1 MRSPRNAIGFGPE
14 GRPGL
19 TFGFGGGAWSLNAW
33 RIASSWVWVRVP
45 FATRPSRIALILF
58 FDESSSV
65 TAVVT
70 GGTLAT
76 VVPSPFGSW
85 KPARAAPPM
94 NAVVKALAATA
105 RGHLFDFT
113 PPSNEAR
120 PSGIV
125 NAGPAV
131 RCVNEGSESV
141 PCAVLTKS

>member
-45 FATRPSRIALILF
+45 FATRPSRIALILS

-105 RGHLFDFT
+105 RAHLFLLI
-113 PPSNEAR
+113 PPSR
-120 PSGIV
+120 SPLVSLYQSTGR
-125 NAGPAV
+125 AV
-131 RCVNEGSESV
+131 SV
-141 PCAVLTKS
+141 AAQGWPPCAVLTKS